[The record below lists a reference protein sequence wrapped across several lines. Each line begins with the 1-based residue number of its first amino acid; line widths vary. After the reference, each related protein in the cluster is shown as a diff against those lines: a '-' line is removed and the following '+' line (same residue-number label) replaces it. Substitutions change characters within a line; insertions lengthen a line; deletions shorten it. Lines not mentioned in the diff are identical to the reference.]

1 MSKRHLFAELTT
13 SLSEVKE
20 HSEGK
25 LTLKTHKLAIADEL
39 VISPNEILSIRE
51 KFNMS
56 RGVFAN
62 YLHTSVRTLDNWEQG
77 RSAPNGQ
84 AVTLLKLVQ
93 SYPETL
99 SHIAYRISHIA
110 YRSVVITNLS
120 AKQPLSFLCALCP
133 FVVISFSLLLYLAS
147 IH

>member
-1 MSKRHLFAELTT
+1 MSKRDLFAELSTA
-13 SLSEVKE
+13 LNEAKE

-25 LTLKTHKLAIADEL
+25 LTLKTHVVKITDEW
-39 VISPNEILSIRE
+39 VISPHEILSIRE

-62 YLHTSVRTLDNWEQG
+62 YLHTSLRTLENWEQG

-93 SYPETL
+93 SHPVTL
-99 SHIAYRISHIA
+99 SHIA
-110 YRSVVITNLS
+110 
-120 AKQPLSFLCALCP
+120 AL
-133 FVVISFSLLLYLAS
+133 
-147 IH
+147 